1 MSNQDYSFS
10 QWNKRTGAYL
20 GAISLGL
27 STLLLPGCTNISRKE
42 ELSPAKVNVTAND
55 VSSLSGDAV
64 NSIGK
69 MVTVRSPVTKAV
81 GKSGFVMKAPNG
93 KPILV
98 INASGAP
105 FALPGANVP
114 VQATGQ
120 VERFAAAD
128 IDKRYNLGLEPN
140 LYTDYE
146 NQPTIIAQSLALA
159 PTPENLYK
167 APTGYFNKQIALKG
181 KIRKFPNTPHG
192 FALFED
198 GWVDDIGIMVIG
210 VNINP
215 KGGSIQE
222 GEHVV
227 VTGVARQPNAQLLQ
241 QANLGWDSNKIN
253 KFLAKYT
260 NRPVIVA
267 DHVYPSAVDT
277 K

>member
-1 MSNQDYSFS
+1 MFNQGSSSSY
-10 QWNKRTGAYL
+10 WNRKTGTYL
-20 GAISLGL
+20 GAIALGL
-27 STLLLPGCTNISRKE
+27 SALLLPGCNNISPKE

-64 NSIGK
+64 NSIGQK
-69 MVTVRSPVTKAV
+69 VTVRSPVTKAV
-81 GKSGFVMKAPNG
+81 GKSGFVMNAPNG

-105 FALPGANVP
+105 IKLPGGNVP

-120 VERFAAAD
+120 VEKLAVAD

-140 LYTDYE
+140 LYVDYE
-146 NQPTIIAQSLALA
+146 NQPAIIAQSLALA
-159 PTPENLYK
+159 PTPENLFK
-167 APTGYFNKQIALKG
+167 APASYLDKQIAVKG
-181 KIRKFPNTPHG
+181 TVRKFPDTTNG
-192 FALFED
+192 FAVFED
-198 GWVDDIGIMVIG
+198 GWVDDIGIMIIG
-210 VNINP
+210 VNGNIN
-215 KGGSIQE
+215 GGSMQE

-241 QANLGWDSNKIN
+241 QANLGWNSNKIN
-253 KFLAKYT
+253 EFLAKYT

-267 DHVYPSAVDT
+267 DQVYPSAVDT